1 MKFFTAF
8 LFLFSYSLYSQVD
21 KGNSIAIPATKKPNT
36 ATSTS
41 IPPSTSIAPNIDF
54 STFNK
59 PKSDKFKIGESE
71 GVNFGGKTETFAD
84 PAEEYTKN
92 MNKTSGKDSPEF
104 AKKENIHYGTFT
116 ITSDFITVR
125 YRDYGNVD
133 GDMVKVVLN
142 GKTEYASITLYG
154 DYSEVA
160 LPMNM
165 GLNILEIYALNE
177 GLYSPNTAQFQIYE
191 KKRQLISAE
200 WNLLTGFKAHFV
212 INRVEP
218 QTK

>member
-1 MKFFTAF
+1 MKFYAVF

-21 KGNSIAIPATKKPNT
+21 KGTSIAIPATKKPNS

-54 STFNK
+54 STFSK
-59 PKSDKFKIGESE
+59 PKSDKFKLGESE
-71 GVNFGGKTETFAD
+71 GVNFGGKTETFAN

-92 MNKTSGKDSPEF
+92 MNKKSGKDSPEF

-116 ITSDFITVR
+116 ITSDFIILR
-125 YRDYGNVD
+125 YRDFGNVD

-142 GKTEYASITLYG
+142 DQTIYASLTLYG
-154 DYSEVA
+154 DYSEIRI
-160 LPMNM
+160 PMKM

-177 GLYSPNTAQFQIYE
+177 GLYSPNTAQFAVSE
-191 KKRQLISAE
+191 AKRHMIAAE
-200 WNLLTGFKAHFV
+200 WNLLTGFKAQFV
-212 INRVEP
+212 INRVEEP
-218 QTK
+218 K

>member
-1 MKFFTAF
+1 MKFYAVF

-21 KGNSIAIPATKKPNT
+21 KGTSIAIPATKKPNT

-54 STFNK
+54 STFSK
-59 PKSDKFKIGESE
+59 PKSDKFKIGETE
-71 GVNFGGKTETFAD
+71 GINFGGKTETFAN

-92 MNKTSGKDSPEF
+92 MNKKMDSDSPEL

-116 ITSDFITVR
+116 ITSDFIIIR

-142 GKTEYASITLYG
+142 GKTIYASLTLYG
-154 DYSEVA
+154 EYSEIR
-160 LPMNM
+160 LPINM
-165 GLNILEIYALNE
+165 GLNILEIFALNE
-177 GLYSPNTAQFQIYE
+177 GLYSPNTAQFGLYE
-191 KKRQLISAE
+191 GKRQMISAE

-218 QTK
+218 K

>member
-1 MKFFTAF
+1 MKFYAVF
-8 LFLFSYSLYSQVD
+8 LFLISYSLYSQVD
-21 KGNSIAIPATKKPNT
+21 KGTSIAIPATKKPNT

-54 STFNK
+54 STFSK

-92 MNKTSGKDSPEF
+92 MNKKSGKDNPEF
-104 AKKENIHYGTFT
+104 AKKEDIHYGQFT
-116 ITSDFITVR
+116 ITSDNIVMM

-142 GKTEYASITLYG
+142 DVTIYSSITLYG
-154 DYSEVA
+154 ELNQVSI
-160 LPMNM
+160 PMNM
-165 GLNILEIYALNE
+165 GINKLEIFALNE
-177 GLYSPNTAQFQIYE
+177 GLYTPNTAQFNLLE
-191 KKRQLISAE
+191 GKKLMISAE
-200 WNLLTGFKAHFV
+200 WNLLTGFKAMFI
-212 INRVEP
+212 INRV
-218 QTK
+218 K